1 MTSESVTLPSTP
13 STLLQTAAAK
23 LSQLPLEQQQQVLD
37 FIEFLA
43 QKSQL
48 RPSLWDKIDAIVEQI
63 PEQAWDV
70 LPTDGSE
77 QHDHYLYGAPK
88 QQK

>member
-48 RPSLWDKIDAIVEQI
+48 RPSL
-63 PEQAWDV
+63 
-70 LPTDGSE
+70 
-77 QHDHYLYGAPK
+77 
-88 QQK
+88 